1 LVACALWTAWYF
13 VVRALARR
21 GLLEKHVRLARL
33 PMFWPPVPWVIIAG
47 LAAAW
52 PGFLPALVV
61 AVQSAPRLGLIGMQ
75 CIRVLAIMSI
85 IKARQGLFPPVLARL
100 LAWPDLVFGVSA
112 WVVLALH
119 LRGVALSPGAFAAWN
134 LGGILAIMP
143 VGQLAFSVEALGL
156 VGVQDPPS
164 EVMLR
169 LPMVWG
175 PTTVVPLMLVLN
187 AITAL
192 PLVYP

>member
-1 LVACALWTAWYF
+1 
-13 VVRALARR
+13 
-21 GLLEKHVRLARL
+21 
-33 PMFWPPVPWVIIAG
+33 
-47 LAAAW
+47 
-52 PGFLPALVV
+52 
-61 AVQSAPRLGLIGMQ
+61 
-75 CIRVLAIMSI
+75 MSI
-85 IKARQGLFPPVLARL
+85 IKARQGLFPPVLARM

-119 LRGVALSPGAFAAWN
+119 LCGAALSPGAFAAWN
-134 LGGILAIMP
+134 LCGILAIMP
-143 VGQLAFSVEALGL
+143 VGQLSFSVEALGL

-187 AITAL
+187 AIAAM
-192 PLVYP
+192 PLIYQ